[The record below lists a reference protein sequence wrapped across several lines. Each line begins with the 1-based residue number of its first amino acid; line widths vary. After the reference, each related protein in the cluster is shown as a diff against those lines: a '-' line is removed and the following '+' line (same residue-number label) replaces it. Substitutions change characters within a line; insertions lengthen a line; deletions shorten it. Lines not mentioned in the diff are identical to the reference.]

1 MRIAIAAPIATA
13 DLSARLHGGGHG
25 LPAGYL
31 GAPLT
36 AVLIGELLDQGHE
49 VAAITVDYVFDGPQP
64 ARASGPGLSFDV
76 LPGRRHAWRFNGRQP
91 GRILDLFRV
100 ERRAL
105 CAAILAA
112 NVDLVHA
119 HWTGEFALAAQASGV
134 PHVITAHD
142 SARQVLKHTRSP
154 YRAGRAL
161 MAHQVLR
168 QAGCVTAVS
177 DYLAHEIARP
187 GGALPLALPNP
198 VAAAVIAAGAAR
210 AGASA
215 RRIGMVG
222 NGWGS
227 RKNAIP
233 ALQAFAQ
240 WRGQWP
246 ASESAGGAGSRAV
259 GQTAG
264 AAMGLPE
271 GGGASRTASGPAP
284 ELHLFGADFGP
295 GERAAAWVARHLSP
309 AGMHF
314 HGMLAHSELMA
325 RLARLD
331 LLLHPALEESFGVV
345 LAEAMALGLPVV
357 AGAHS
362 GAVPWVVGDAQWLV
376 DVRSPD
382 AIAAALNE
390 AFTDLDRYA
399 KASQQGRQRVLDH
412 FTPAAVAAQYLAVYQ
427 QVLRAAAV
435 PVPLR

>member
-240 WRGQWP
+240 WRAQWP
-246 ASESAGGAGSRAV
+246 ASELANELASESAHGK
-259 GQTAG
+259 
-264 AAMGLPE
+264 LP
-271 GGGASRTASGPAP
+271 GPAP